1 MVPAILFSAGL
12 DSAVLLVDAAARA
25 GGAQPIYV
33 SAGLGW
39 EASERRAAERF
50 LTALPSTLHIRPLV
64 SLTVDMRDVYP
75 ATHWAITGEAPAFD
89 TPDSDVYIEGRNIVL
104 LSKASV
110 FAARERLQRIL
121 IGPLAGNPFP
131 DASPAFLDAMARA
144 LSLGLGTDIA
154 IEAPFLS
161 MHKEDV
167 IGLGVSLGVPLELT
181 LSCMQPVN
189 DRHCGQCSKCRER
202 RDAFRAI
209 GLEDPAPY
217 AAPPVR

>member
-1 MVPAILFSAGL
+1 MLPAVLFSAGL
-12 DSAVLLVDAAARA
+12 DSAVLLVDAAARY
-25 GGAQPIYV
+25 GGAQPVYV

-39 EASERRAAERF
+39 EASERRLAERF
-50 LTALPSTLHIRPLV
+50 LSSLPATSNIRPLV

-75 ATHWAITGEAPAFD
+75 ASHWAVRGEAPGFD
-89 TPDSDVYIEGRNIVL
+89 TPDSDVYIEGRNVVL
-104 LSKASV
+104 LSKSSV

-131 DASPAFLDAMARA
+131 DASPAFFEAMAHA
-144 LSLGLGTDIA
+144 LSLGLGTTIA
-154 IEAPFLS
+154 IEAPFLA

-167 IGLGVSLGVPLELT
+167 IKLGRSLNVPFGLT

-189 DRHCGQCSKCRER
+189 DMHCGQCSKCRER
-202 RDAFRAI
+202 RDAFRAV